1 MPSKNILLQA
11 NNQSSPGKIDVLEFS
26 DGMRIKR
33 GSIALLLGVILTG
46 ISVFV
51 PVLHILLVPLG
62 LIITIF
68 ISRSRFK
75 TSAIILSGEG
85 TCPACDGPFR
95 IMKRAYNL
103 PFGDICE
110 KCSRNV
116 SITLAKEPI

>member
-1 MPSKNILLQA
+1 MPLKNILLQA

-33 GSIALLLGVILTG
+33 GSIALLLGVIL
-46 ISVFV
+46 SVFV